1 MSKITSKYKKRAILL
16 TILSWILCFGTA
28 IVFLIIAV
36 NKYTGN
42 ETEVMIELSGRFGA
56 RAQEVLDKAKTIIM
70 TSFISMIPM
79 IILSVIVKD
88 KIRPLVWMINIILS
102 NILLGSVAMYIVF
115 SVWFVDEYILRALAK
130 NSRAKWVIN
139 KEIDKRE

>member
-1 MSKITSKYKKRAILL
+1 MSNITSKYKKKAILL

-28 IVFLIIAV
+28 IVFLIIAI

-42 ETEVMIELSGRFGA
+42 ETQVMVELSGKFGA
-56 RAQEVLDKAKTIIM
+56 RAQEVLDKTKTIIM
-70 TSFISMIPM
+70 TSLISMIPM

-115 SVWFVDEYILRALAK
+115 SVWFIDEYILRLIAKKALAK
-130 NSRAKWVIN
+130 YVIN

>member
-1 MSKITSKYKKRAILL
+1 MSDITSKYKKKAILL

-28 IVFLIIAV
+28 VVFLIIAI
-36 NKYTGN
+36 NRYTGN
-42 ETEVMIELSGRFGA
+42 ETQVMVELSGRFGD
-56 RAQEVLDKAKTIIM
+56 RAQEALDKAKTIIM
-70 TSFISMIPM
+70 TSFISMVPM

-115 SVWFVDEYILRALAK
+115 SVWFIDEYILRLIAKRALAK
-130 NSRAKWVIN
+130 YVIN

>member
-1 MSKITSKYKKRAILL
+1 MSDITSKYKKKAILL

-28 IVFLIIAV
+28 VAFLVIAI

-42 ETEVMIELSGRFGA
+42 ETQAMIELSGRFGD
-56 RAQEVLDKAKTIIM
+56 RAQEALDKAKTIIM

-88 KIRPLVWMINIILS
+88 KIRPLAWMINVILS

-115 SVWFVDEYILRALAK
+115 IVWFIDEYILRLIAK
-130 NSRAKWVIN
+130 SAAAKYVIN
-139 KEIDKRE
+139 KEIDKRV

>member
-1 MSKITSKYKKRAILL
+1 MSEITSRYKKKAVLL

-28 IVFLIIAV
+28 VVFLTVAI

-42 ETEVMIELSGRFGA
+42 EPQVMIELSGKFGA
-56 RAQEVLDKAKTIIM
+56 RAQRVLDKAKTLIM
-70 TSFISMIPM
+70 TSLISMIPM

-115 SVWFVDEYILRALAK
+115 SVWFIDEYILRLMAKSALAK
-130 NSRAKWVIN
+130 YVIN

>member
-1 MSKITSKYKKRAILL
+1 MSEITSRYKKKAVLL

-28 IVFLIIAV
+28 VVFLTIAI

-42 ETEVMIELSGRFGA
+42 ETQAIIELSGRFGA
-56 RAQEVLDKAKTIIM
+56 KAQGVLDRAKTIIM
-70 TSFISMIPM
+70 TSLISMIPM

-88 KIRPLVWMINIILS
+88 KIRPLVWMLNIILS

-115 SVWFVDEYILRALAK
+115 SVWFIDEYILRLMAKSALAK
-130 NSRAKWVIN
+130 YVIN